1 MREGGREGVRLG
13 GRRGGREGREGGRRG
28 GTGSQSVPTAEDAG
42 GDTDRVRQHRVRE
55 GGVGREGREGR
66 GEGGAGSHSL
76 YQLLK
81 TLEEILTEYDSIV

>member
-1 MREGGREGVRLG
+1 M
-13 GRRGGREGREGGRRG
+13 
-28 GTGSQSVPTAEDAG
+28 
-42 GDTDRVRQHRVRE
+42 RE
-55 GGVGREGREGR
+55 GGVGRKGGREGL

>member
-1 MREGGREGVRLG
+1 MRKGRGRE
-13 GRRGGREGREGGRRG
+13 EGREGG
-28 GTGSQSVPTAEDAG
+28 
-42 GDTDRVRQHRVRE
+42 
-55 GGVGREGREGR
+55 